1 MCTENFLLFFKRKKN
16 RKKSGLY
23 MLQETRFF
31 RFCNKTTEQKN
42 TKKSFCTHFCR
53 HCKHYKENT
62 CSKFQKKMII
72 STWQIGNK
80 VIGKNNN
87 INSKDSNINMNLS
100 QTYWA
105 GNVQLNSTS
114 QSWYRICKTHHSNT
128 MLKLD
133 ETHYDRYVPWRIV
146 CC

>member
-1 MCTENFLLFFKRKKN
+1 
-16 RKKSGLY
+16 

-72 STWQIGNK
+72 STSEIGNK

-100 QTYWA
+100 QTY
-105 GNVQLNSTS
+105 
-114 QSWYRICKTHHSNT
+114 
-128 MLKLD
+128 
-133 ETHYDRYVPWRIV
+133 
-146 CC
+146 